1 MNEIAVHCA
10 PAPAG
15 WRCQVVLGARTD
27 SPHDVT
33 VSSEDAVRLAAAT
46 DAPGVERLVFET
58 FEFLLERE
66 AASAILRTFDLRVVG
81 DYFPGFEAEMA
92 HRLAT

>member
-1 MNEIAVHCA
+1 MNEIDVHCA

-15 WRCQVVLGARTD
+15 WRCQVALGAGTGR
-27 SPHDVT
+27 PYDVT
-33 VSSEDAVRLAAAT
+33 VSSEDAIRLAAAS

-66 AASAILRTFDLRVVG
+66 PASAILRTFDLRVVD
-81 DYFPGFEAEMA
+81 DYFPGFDAEMA